1 MSEVIITVLG
11 IYDGRPLP
19 KLPLNITLNTF
30 LAFFTTFTKAAFMT
44 PISEALSQWK
54 WNALTTSG
62 SRRKHINTLYDFE
75 VLDSASRGTWGA
87 WRLLCNFKW
96 RHFVSVAAIF
106 SIISVFT
113 SPIMQ
118 GMIAYLERPAP
129 IQVDAFVP
137 LTTGYDETSLDAL
150 ANIMRA
156 TFTGM
161 SNSAANPVLAIPATC
176 GSANCTFT
184 PYSSLAVCMKMA
196 DVSRSLTVAEIKNST
211 SADWTNGEKS
221 MIAVYDGNGTT
232 AWNASLPNSIS
243 FITPLSYSMLLI
255 GSDTSLSFNE
265 NRDDNFTAL
274 AHLYVIYPNAG
285 NVSYPGYNRSA
296 DPKPWEFRAVEVL
309 YHACVN
315 AYETTFTAGISTTR
329 VTASSNA
336 ILRVAENAPLYNA
349 QCNFTET
356 DLSATACDFAD
367 RRGGDTYLVD
377 PAAPTSLEKK
387 YSFGRRSSNTVTYNI
402 YFDMASS
409 FVADGVRGNIA
420 YFTKQNYF
428 ALKSALYGPKSEL
441 RDPKVQFEQLGEYFS
456 GTATALSNM

>member
-1 MSEVIITVLG
+1 MI
-11 IYDGRPLP
+11 
-19 KLPLNITLNTF
+19 
-30 LAFFTTFTKAAFMT
+30 
-44 PISEALSQWK
+44 PINEALSQWK
-54 WNALTTSG
+54 WNAITPG
-62 SRRKHINTLYDFE
+62 NPHRRYTGTLYNFE

-87 WRLLCNFKW
+87 WRLLRNFKW
-96 RHFVSVAAIF
+96 RHFVSVAALF
-106 SIISVFT
+106 SVVSVFT

-118 GMIAYLERPAP
+118 GMIAYMERPAP

-137 LTTGYDETSLDAL
+137 LTARYNETSIDAL
-150 ANIMRA
+150 ANVMRA
-156 TFTGM
+156 TFAGM
-161 SNSAANPVLAIPATC
+161 SNSVATPVLAIPATC

-196 DVSRSLTVAEIKNST
+196 DVSRFLTVAEIKNST
-211 SADWTNGEKS
+211 SANWTNGEKS
-221 MIAVYDGNGTT
+221 MIAVYEGNGTT
-232 AWNASLPNSIS
+232 AWNASLPNGIS
-243 FITPLSYSMLLI
+243 FVTPLSYSMLLM

-285 NVSYPGYNRSA
+285 NVSYLGYNRSA
-296 DPKPWEFRAVEVL
+296 DSKPWEFRAVEVL

-315 AYETTFTAGISTTR
+315 TYETAFIAGNSTTK
-329 VTASSNA
+329 VTASSNT
-336 ILRVAENAPLYNA
+336 ILPVADNVPLYNA

-377 PAAPTSLEKK
+377 PSAPTSLEKK
-387 YSFGRRSSNTVTYNI
+387 YGFGRQSSNTVTYNI

-428 ALKSALYGPKSEL
+428 ALKLALYGPQYEL
-441 RDPKVQFEQLGEYFS
+441 RDTKAQFERLGGYFN